1 VVGEAVADGKN
12 TIRLIAE
19 ALRNR
24 AIQTSRTEAAIEH
37 EMLAAE
43 IEALGARQR

>member
-1 VVGEAVADGKN
+1 VVGVAVADGKN

-24 AIQTSRTEAAIEH
+24 TICTSRTEAAIEY
-37 EMLAAE
+37 EMLADE